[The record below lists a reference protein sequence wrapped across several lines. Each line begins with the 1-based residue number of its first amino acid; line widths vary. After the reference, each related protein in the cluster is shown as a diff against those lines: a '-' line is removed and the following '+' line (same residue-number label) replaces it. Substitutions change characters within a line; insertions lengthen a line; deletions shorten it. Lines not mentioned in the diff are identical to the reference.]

1 MEFEA
6 TEHQLSQHF
15 KMPPRIARASVA
27 SSSNNAGPAK
37 KAKNKNKKRALNA
50 YASAARQIPEARL
63 NRNRIGED
71 LDDGPKRKRA
81 REESDGDDDD
91 DDEDLD
97 SDGEPRR
104 KKVAMKKRGI
114 ANMGDDLEFGSDSEG
129 NEWTMGG
136 LNGKEGEEESDLD
149 SDEAFGES
157 DEEKFSGFT
166 FRGSK
171 KNQKKNKRKIA
182 RKEVDLDESD
192 GEIDEGDSQDDE
204 GETFGEDGV
213 DLATML
219 DDEPEDDDIAMKKGR
234 NQDSESGEEDEGDSN
249 DEESMSE
256 DEDVDDDSADEE
268 AVARNMDRIVGLD
281 PSSRSSNNQ
290 PEGITTVDDF
300 MDSSIAPLV
309 APVKSK
315 KSKKKGEITQLA
327 AKLPKRQQ
335 DKIDREVASAKAKE
349 QLNRWQD
356 TVKHNRR
363 EEFLTFPLQDPT
375 DKSGITGKEKF
386 LPAAQQA
393 PQNELEA
400 SIQRIME
407 QSGLASKK
415 LDEDNVGDEEQA
427 LLKSEELATNKL
439 PLEEVLRRRAEL
451 RKTRELLFREEIKA
465 KRIAKIKSKSYRRV
479 HRKEKEREAEK
490 ERLAME
496 GLGGGE
502 GLLMDEDE
510 KERQDRKR
518 AEARMGTKHKESKW
532 AKSLKATGRAV
543 WDEGARDGVVEQARR
558 EEELR
563 KRIEGRDVDSD
574 DSEGSLSPSEDEG
587 DAPFMLRKLEGEK
600 DGGKAK
606 KGLAGMKFMREAEER
621 KQRAND
627 EDVERLRKE
636 MAVENGEEEE
646 SEEGEESL
654 GRALFGPRPTKKTQ
668 QPREQRLEFEAPDHS
683 ADEDDDGADEQ
694 DEVKIVTEK
703 SSSSKPTKVK
713 VGAAKA
719 LTASKPKEEGWLR
732 DIDADDDDKKSKTNK
747 GWLQAPKG
755 TSRKAAVAS
764 DNLDIL
770 KPVSSDSAPAKPAKM
785 PAPKKK
791 ADVKDTSTTTTNT
804 SGWTTIPHP
813 TNNATSPDS
822 DAEQEEDGEHQDAML
837 SNSEQKLSLQQRAF
851 AGDDVALAFEKEK
864 FDQQASEDEQE
875 ISTHLPGWGN
885 WAGDGL
891 SKKVKK
897 SNARAKH
904 NPLFKT
910 KLAGGVKP
918 EDRIDKN
925 MQNVIISQK
934 GEEGVVRKG
943 KKYLASQLPHE
954 FSTRE
959 QYERSRRM
967 PVGPEWV
974 TKGVHQRMVRPRVV
988 VRKGV
993 NIEAINRP
1001 VV

>member
-1 MEFEA
+1 
-6 TEHQLSQHF
+6 
-15 KMPPRIARASVA
+15 MPPRIARASV
-27 SSSNNAGPAK
+27 SNNTTAAK
-37 KAKNKNKKRALNA
+37 KGKNKNKKRALNA

-63 NRNRIGED
+63 NRNRLGED
-71 LDDGPKRKRA
+71 LDDGPKRKRT
-81 REESDGDDDD
+81 REESDGEE

-97 SDGEPRR
+97 DDEEGPAR
-104 KKVAMKKRGI
+104 KKVAKRGI
-114 ANMGDDLEFGSDSEG
+114 ANTHDDLEHGSDSEG

-136 LNGKEGEEESDLD
+136 LNEDEEESDLD

-171 KNQKKNKRKIA
+171 KNQKGKGKKAVVR

-192 GEIDEGDSQDDE
+192 GEIDDGDSQDDE

-219 DDEPEDDDIAMKKGR
+219 DDEGSDEDVQMKNGGGD
-234 NQDSESGEEDEGDSN
+234 QDSGSEED
-249 DEESMSE
+249 DEESDSADSASDDDAE
-256 DEDVDDDSADEE
+256 DDDSADEE
-268 AVARNMDRIVGLD
+268 AVARNMDRISGLD
-281 PSSRSSNNQ
+281 PSSKPSSQHQ
-290 PEGITTVDDF
+290 PEGVTTVDDF
-300 MDSSIAPLV
+300 MDSSIAPL

-315 KSKKKGEITQLA
+315 KNKKKGEITQLA

-375 DKSGITGKEKF
+375 DRSGITGKEKF
-386 LPAAQQA
+386 LPSTQQA

-415 LDEDNVGDEEQA
+415 LDEDNVGEEEQA

-439 PLEEVLRRRAEL
+439 PVDEVLRRRAEL

-479 HRKEKEREAEK
+479 HRKEKEREAER
-490 ERLAME
+490 ERQAME
-496 GLGGGE
+496 GLGGE
-502 GLLMDEDE
+502 VMDEDE

-518 AEARMGTKHKESKW
+518 AEARMGTKHKDSKW

-543 WDEGARDGVVEQARR
+543 WDEGARDGVIEQARR
-558 EEELR
+558 EEELK
-563 KRIEGRDVDSD
+563 KRMEGRDVSDD

-587 DAPFMLRKLEGEK
+587 DAPFSLRKLEGEK
-600 DGGKAK
+600 ESGKEK

-621 KQRAND
+621 KQKAND
-627 EDVERLRKE
+627 EDVARLRKE
-636 MAVENGEEEE
+636 LAIEDGEEAD

-654 GRALFGPRPTKKTQ
+654 GRALFGPRPTKNKSAKSK
-668 QPREQRLEFEAPDHS
+668 EQRLEFEAPDHS
-683 ADEDDDGADEQ
+683 ADEDGDAEE
-694 DEVKIVTEK
+694 DEVKIVTE
-703 SSSSKPTKVK
+703 STSKPKAKVNDK
-713 VGAAKA
+713 KTTTPAP
-719 LTASKPKEEGWLR
+719 ASKPREEGWLR
-732 DIDADDDDKKSKTNK
+732 DIDDDDDKKSKSNK

-770 KPVSSDSAPAKPAKM
+770 KPVSADSSGKQSKPS
-785 PAPKKK
+785 PAPRKSST
-791 ADVKDTSTTTTNT
+791 KDTNSGNT
-804 SGWTTIPHP
+804 SNWTTIPHP
-813 TNNATSPDS
+813 ANPPS
-822 DAEQEEDGEHQDAML
+822 DDDGEEDGSQ
-837 SNSEQKLSLQQRAF
+837 SNPILTPAEEKLSLQQRAF

-864 FDQQASEDEQE
+864 ADQAASEDEQE
-875 ISTHLPGWGN
+875 ISTHLPGWGS

-891 SKKVKK
+891 SRSIKK

-918 EDRIDKN
+918 EERLDKG

-967 PVGPEWV
+967 PVGSEWV
-974 TKGVHQRMVRPRVV
+974 TKGVHQRMTRPRVV
-988 VRKGV
+988 VQKGRNV
-993 NIEAINRP
+993 EALNRP